1 MQGFRR
7 RLPSITSL
15 VVLEAAARR
24 LSFTKAAGELNVTQA
39 AVSRQIH
46 GLEQELGF
54 TLFRRLHRGV
64 ELTERGRVLSG
75 VLSHSFN
82 LIAQT
87 IANVRAQSAE
97 DELVIGATIAF
108 TQLWLLPRISDFR
121 RLHSDT
127 KIRLVTQDTPIDL
140 ERDMVDVVI
149 RYGDGAWPDG
159 RSVLLC
165 EDDLF
170 PVCSPV
176 YAATHRLPGTVDEIL
191 DHDLLDYEPPNPGW
205 IGWKEWLAAFSTA
218 RPKRAVMRLSYYT
231 DVIHAALAGHGIALG
246 WNCLV
251 EDLLQQGR
259 LRRVTDA
266 HLRTRSAY
274 FVVVPSRE
282 ALKPN
287 ADAFVEWL
295 GSRLKGEAA

>member
-1 MQGFRR
+1 MEGFRR
-7 RLPSITSL
+7 RLPSMTSL

-24 LSFTKAAGELNVTQA
+24 LSFTKAADELSVTQA

-46 GLEQELGF
+46 TLEEELGF
-54 TLFRRLHRGV
+54 TLVRRLHRRV

-75 VLSHSFN
+75 VLSHSFG

-121 RLHSDT
+121 RLHPDT

-140 ERDMVDVVI
+140 EPDMVDVVI

-165 EDDLF
+165 EDDIF
-170 PVCSPV
+170 PVCSPAF
-176 YAATHRLPGTVDEIL
+176 AATRRMPETLAELL
-191 DHDLLDYEPPNPGW
+191 DQDLLDYVAFNPGW
-205 IGWKEWLAAFSTA
+205 IGWKEWLTAVSNA
-218 RPKRAVMRLSYYT
+218 RPSRAVMRLSHYT

-259 LRRVTDA
+259 LVRVTNVQM
-266 HLRTRSAY
+266 RTRSAY
-274 FVVVPSRE
+274 FVVVPSRGP
-282 ALKPN
+282 LKPKVE
-287 ADAFVEWL
+287 AFVEWL
-295 GSRLKGEAA
+295 SARLRNKAA